1 MLSVIVP
8 IFNEEENI
16 PPLHQELREV
26 LDGLGEPYE
35 IVYVDDG
42 SSDRSFALLRA
53 IAEAEPLVQ
62 VLQLRRNFGQTAAL
76 AAGIDAS
83 VGDALVFM
91 DGDRQN
97 DPHSIPEMLAKL
109 EEGYD
114 VVSGWRKDRHD
125 PALTRKLPSRLAN
138 KLISAVSGVHLNDY
152 GCTLKAYRREVIEN
166 VRLYG
171 EMHRFIPAYAA
182 WYGARIAELPV
193 NHRPRVA
200 GKSKYGLSRTLKV
213 LLDLLTL
220 KFLSDYSTKPIY
232 LFGSLGATSLV
243 AGGGAMLLALYQLL
257 FEDVKAHRNP
267 VVLLGVLFLF
277 LGVQLITSGLIA
289 ELLSRTYH
297 ESQQKPTYSIRT
309 RLRGGEEVRQRRNG
323 RAGEAKPKPS
333 VRGKRQE
340 RGTAP
345 RGPAEKSAAGAGF
358 PRPGRPGRKTP
369 PLTFGASISGP
380 TAVR

>member
-16 PPLHQELREV
+16 PPLHEELRQV
-26 LDGLGEPYE
+26 LEALGEPYE

-42 SSDRSFALLRA
+42 SSDRSFSLLRG

-62 VLQLRRNFGQTAAL
+62 VIQLRRNFGQTAAL

-83 VGDALVFM
+83 TGDVLVFM

-97 DPHSIPEMLAKL
+97 DPHAIPQMIEMLDD
-109 EEGYD
+109 GYD
-114 VVSGWRKDRHD
+114 VVSGWRKDRQD
-125 PALTRKLPSRLAN
+125 PLLMRRLPSVLAN
-138 KLISAVSGVHLNDY
+138 KLISAVSGVRLNDY

-171 EMHRFIPAYAA
+171 EMHRFIPAYAS

-193 NHRPRVA
+193 GHRPRVA
-200 GKSKYGLSRTLKV
+200 GNSKYGLSRTMKV

-232 LFGSLGATSLV
+232 LFGTLGASCFA
-243 AGGGAMLLALYQLL
+243 AGGAAMLFVLYQMF

-267 VVLLGVLFLF
+267 VLTLGVFFL
-277 LGVQLITSGLIA
+277 LSGLIFVTQGLIA
-289 ELLSRTYH
+289 ELLARTYH
-297 ESQQKPTYSIRT
+297 ESQQKPIYSVRT
-309 RLRGGEEVRQRRNG
+309 RLRGGEKVRQRRNG
-323 RAGEAKPKPS
+323 RTRRASPS
-333 VRGKRQE
+333 AESTRQ
-340 RGTAP
+340 
-345 RGPAEKSAAGAGF
+345 AARTRDGA
-358 PRPGRPGRKTP
+358 
-369 PLTFGASISGP
+369 
-380 TAVR
+380 